1 MSSEGVA
8 IVGAG
13 LMGHGLAQVFA
24 HAGHQVAITDA
35 DKGRLATVRERI
47 AGNLADLGLDPSA
60 AQRVTVHEALE
71 DEVGNADIVIEA
83 VSESLELKQEVFAQL
98 GTHCRPD
105 ALLATNTSVISVAAI
120 GARLTSAERMLGTHW
135 WNPPYLI
142 DLVEVV
148 QAPRTASESVTRMM
162 ELLRGVGK
170 EPVHV
175 RRDVPGFVGNRLQHA
190 LWREAIAVVAAGI
203 CDADTVD
210 AVVRS
215 GFGRRLAVMGPME
228 NADLIGLDLTLAIH
242 EQVLPDLDRTPGPSE
257 HLRELVARGDLGMKT
272 GRGFRQWQSGAA
284 DEARQRLTRHLGAQ
298 PHRGERGT

>member
-1 MSSEGVA
+1 MSGERVA

-24 HAGHQVAITDA
+24 YAGHDVAITDA
-35 DKGRLATVRERI
+35 DPARVATARGRI
-47 AGNLADLGLDPSA
+47 AGNLSELGLDPGHA
-60 AQRVTVHEALE
+60 DRVTGHDALQAA
-71 DEVGNADIVIEA
+71 VADADVVIEA
-83 VSESLELKQEVFAQL
+83 VSESLELKQEVFAQIEA
-98 GTHCRPD
+98 HCRSD
-105 ALLATNTSVISVAAI
+105 ALLATNTSVIPVTAI
-120 GARLTSAERMLGTHW
+120 GARLATPERMLGTHW

-148 QAPRTASESVTRMM
+148 QAERTAPETVTRMM
-162 ELLRGVGK
+162 ALLRRVGK

-190 LWREAIAVVAAGI
+190 LWREAFAVVAAGI

-215 GFGRRLAVMGPME
+215 GFGKRLAVMGPME

-242 EQVLPDLDRTPGPSE
+242 EQVLPDLDRTPGPAA

-272 GRGFRQWQSGAA
+272 GRGFREWQPGAA
-284 DEARQRLTRHLGAQ
+284 DEARQRLTRHLSA
-298 PHRGERGT
+298 